1 MDGLRRGI
9 IRILKGPT
17 GGLLASLALAAFMGG
32 VAIAAPGPSFGA
44 GIDQADV
51 SGAVEAA
58 SERNDV
64 RIVGGRMPE
73 AASSR
78 GAPGASEVRPD
89 HRPDDAAAA
98 GSANRRT
105 PPQANDPHAVR

>member
-1 MDGLRRGI
+1 MDGLRRGS

-44 GIDQADV
+44 GIDQRDV
-51 SGAVEAA
+51 SGVVETTGEG
-58 SERNDV
+58 SDV

-78 GAPGASEVRPD
+78 GAPAASEVRPD
-89 HRPDDAAAA
+89 
-98 GSANRRT
+98 
-105 PPQANDPHAVR
+105 PHAVR